1 MCGYDDVEAV
11 SERMTLGSCFN
22 VLKPFDTETL
32 NILMHKALQ
41 HKSRRVLPEGSSI
54 PKKTQGRKDSSSAKN
69 HRSET
74 EGEEPYVFKAHSSKK
89 LCRFTWTSH
98 LHERFLRAVEV
109 LGECKAIFTW
119 HKSVICYV

>member
-1 MCGYDDVEAV
+1 
-11 SERMTLGSCFN
+11 LN
-22 VLKPFDTETL
+22 VVKPFGTETL

-74 EGEEPYVFKAHSSKK
+74 DDKESYALKAHSSKK
-89 LCRFTWTSH
+89 LCRFTWSSQ
-98 LHERFLRAVEV
+98 LHEKFLQAVEV
-109 LGECKAIFTW
+109 LGECKAICTW